1 MELMVRPNH
10 PGVSGC
16 KRGHTDRQPT
26 PQTFFYWLTESLS
39 KFSKPVPCETPRRIP
54 TASEL
59 NDQSATF
66 DTGTDMIAFL
76 LMGSQ
81 GIEALHGRSG
91 LELQQSG
98 SRNFHRYHQI
108 NRPKPTWL
116 VNGQTDLTS

>member
-1 MELMVRPNH
+1 
-10 PGVSGC
+10 
-16 KRGHTDRQPT
+16 
-26 PQTFFYWLTESLS
+26 
-39 KFSKPVPCETPRRIP
+39 
-54 TASEL
+54 
-59 NDQSATF
+59 
-66 DTGTDMIAFL
+66 MIAFL

>member
-1 MELMVRPNH
+1 MELIVRPNH

-26 PQTFFYWLTESLS
+26 PQTLFYWLTEPLS
-39 KFSKPVPCETPRRIP
+39 KFSKPAPCEAPRRIP

-66 DTGTDMIAFL
+66 VTRTDMIAFF

-91 LELQQSG
+91 LELQQFA
-98 SRNFHRYHQI
+98 SRDLHRYHQI
-108 NRPKPTWL
+108 ARSKPTWL
-116 VNGQTDLTS
+116 LNGQTDLTS